1 MAVTRLPRADVP
13 SFDAEKQHKIDHA
26 GKINRKSFDGLL
38 WSFLIIAVLAC
49 GARLIF
55 RFKKQ
60 RKFFADD
67 AFVFFSTLCLIA
79 NTGVMWHAADK
90 MYMIEAVNSDPTIT
104 FTVPELI
111 PLLDLNKWIFIYL
124 ALDWTAI
131 YAIKMSFLI
140 FFRPLIRNLSVS
152 LHRFYWICWV
162 INVVAWMFVVGEP
175 FILCPYFGMEA
186 MKCYPNTQFKL
197 NLAMSIL
204 TLLLNITTDIMIIT
218 IPLLLLRLSQMRIEQ
233 KASIASF
240 LCLSISM
247 IIITIIRLAGGLHES
262 VRGEREFSLVWTHI
276 LLHVESGV
284 AILMACLVAF
294 RTIFA
299 NQIAQLRHDES
310 TSWYHRLI
318 TRIRGGSSAKQSRE
332 SSGEHSVHPHV
343 SKGPST
349 RITMQSLRN
358 FIRGDS
364 ASRGMT
370 TLGSVSDPVE
380 QYHEFMRND
389 ARRNESGRS
398 TKAHVPLSEISPNST
413 SRMV

>member
-1 MAVTRLPRADVP
+1 MAITRVPRADP
-13 SFDAEKQHKIDHA
+13 SPLDPERQWKIDHA
-26 GKINRKSFDGLL
+26 GKIDRKSFDGLL

-49 GARLIF
+49 AARLIF

-90 MYMIEAVNSDPTIT
+90 MFMIEAVNSDPTVV
-104 FTVPELI
+104 FTIPELI

-124 ALDWTAI
+124 ALDWTSI

-140 FFRPLIRNLSVS
+140 FFRPLIRNLSIG
-152 LHRFYWICWV
+152 LHRLYWTCWV
-162 INVVAWMFVVGEP
+162 VNIVAWGFVVGEP
-175 FILCPYFGMEA
+175 FILCPYFGLEA
-186 MKCYPNTQFKL
+186 MKCYPNTKFSL

-204 TLLLNITTDIMIIT
+204 TLLLNITTDIMIIS
-218 IPLLLLRLSQMRIEQ
+218 IPLLLLRLSQMRLEQ

-299 NQIAQLRHDES
+299 NQFAQLRHDGT
-310 TSWYHRLI
+310 TSWYHRLF
-318 TRIRGGSSAKQSRE
+318 TRIRGGLSAKQSRE
-332 SSGEHSVHPHV
+332 SSGEHPAQPQV
-343 SKGPST
+343 SKGPTT

-358 FIRGDS
+358 FIRGDTT
-364 ASRGMT
+364 SRGMT
-370 TLGSVSDPVE
+370 TLGSVSDPVQ
-380 QYHEFMRND
+380 QYHEFMRDD
-389 ARRNESGRS
+389 ARRNESAKS
-398 TKAHVPLSEISPNST
+398 TNAHIPLSQVTPGSNL
-413 SRMV
+413 RMV